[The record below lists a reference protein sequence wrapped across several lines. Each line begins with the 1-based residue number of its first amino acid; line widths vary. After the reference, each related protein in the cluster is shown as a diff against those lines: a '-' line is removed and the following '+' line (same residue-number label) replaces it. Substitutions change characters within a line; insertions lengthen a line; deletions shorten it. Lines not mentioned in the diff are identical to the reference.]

1 MNVTLHSIILN
12 VTNVTEN
19 DIQED
24 VFIHSEYR
32 LLISMYSIYNRIT
45 SSISSFLGWMLS
57 YLKLKS
63 KEALTFEDL

>member
-12 VTNVTEN
+12 VTHVTEN
-19 DIQED
+19 DIQKD

-45 SSISSFLGWMLS
+45 SSISSFLSWMLS